1 MGFFFLKQ
9 PFLFVISN
17 NLLLI
22 NRVTPRNR
30 DVYVRAKLKIFSL
43 KMGEL
48 TSTEAEA
55 GNGIF

>member
-1 MGFFFLKQ
+1 MFQGTRGPLVGFFLKQ

-30 DVYVRAKLKIFSL
+30 DVYVRAKLKIFKVS
-43 KMGEL
+43 KW
-48 TSTEAEA
+48 
-55 GNGIF
+55 GN